1 MTLIDSDTLNQ
12 SCTGQ
17 QKANKP
23 NPSGTQATS
32 NQALISKRTQDYAL
46 AIGMV
51 LLSVGIAFLVQRLMP
66 HASLALLFLTG
77 VLLVSSR
84 TGLGPSLL
92 ASLLSFL
99 AFNFFFTQPLLTFR
113 VDDDRDVTTL
123 MFFLLIA
130 TITGNLATRMYREMA
145 QHKASLHR
153 ISKLYEFSRQM
164 SSAGTTE
171 SVLNALAEHLAQNLA
186 TTVHVLLEPVARMQ
200 NSSHSEGG
208 STVAYPDL
216 QATAGPGAELPE
228 QQEIWSG
235 WQANTSTSAIRDW
248 TLFQLSSDLVGI
260 YLVLVHGPGLSDEQC
275 LMVQNLCSQAAIAL
289 DRTRLV
295 ADLEKERIVAESEQL
310 RSALLSS
317 VSHDLRTP
325 LASIIGSTSSLLEYR
340 QTLSPENRR
349 ELLITI
355 DEEARRLD
363 SHVQNLLDMT
373 RLGHGG
379 MKLKRDWVD
388 LQDIV
393 ASACHRLRDRLGT
406 DRLIIEIPAELPL
419 MYLHGA
425 LIEQAIFNLLDN
437 AIRFSPEHGQIRVTA
452 YREGHQVIMGICDQG
467 PGIDPSDRE
476 KIFDMFY
483 TAQQGDRS
491 QRQGTGLGL
500 AICRGMIGAH
510 AGTVSA
516 EDGPNGV
523 GTCMRIMLPIHPS
536 ESS

>member
-1 MTLIDSDTLNQ
+1 MSKQ
-12 SCTGQ
+12 
-17 QKANKP
+17 P
-23 NPSGTQATS
+23 
-32 NQALISKRTQDYAL
+32 LISKRTQDYGL

-77 VLLVSSR
+77 VLLVASR

-92 ASLLSFL
+92 ASVLSFL
-99 AFNFFFTQPLLTFR
+99 ALNFFFTHPLLTLR

-123 MFFLLIA
+123 LVFLLIA
-130 TITGNLATRMYREMA
+130 AITGNLATRMNRETA

-164 SSAGTTE
+164 SSAGTTQ
-171 SVLNALAEHLAQNLA
+171 SVLSALAEHLAQNLA
-186 TTVHVLLEPVARMQ
+186 TTVYVMLVPAARNQ
-200 NSSHSEGG
+200 SSNLTDGA
-208 STVAYPDL
+208 STSGTYPDL
-216 QATAGPGAELPE
+216 QASAGPGAVLPG
-228 QQEIWSG
+228 QQELWSA
-235 WQANTSTSAIRDW
+235 WQTNRAVQVLRDW
-248 TLFQLSSDLVGI
+248 NIFQLGSDSKTP
-260 YLVLVHGPGLSDEQC
+260 YLVLVRGTRLGDEPS

-295 ADLEKERIVAESEQL
+295 ADLEKEKIVAETEQL

-340 QTLSPENRR
+340 HTLSTENRR

-363 SHVQNLLDMT
+363 RHVQNLLDMT

-388 LQDIV
+388 LQDIL
-393 ASACHRLRDRLGT
+393 ASACNRLHDRLGAY
-406 DRLIIEIPAELPL
+406 RLTIEIPAELPL
-419 MYLHGA
+419 LYLHGA

-437 AIRFSPEHGQIRVTA
+437 SIRFTPEHGQIRIMA
-452 YREGHQVIMGICDQG
+452 QREGDHVIIDICDEG
-467 PGIDPSDRE
+467 PGVDTEDRE

-483 TAQQGDRS
+483 TALQGDRS

-510 AGTVSA
+510 AGSVSA
-516 EDGPNGV
+516 QDGLNGV
-523 GTCMRIMLPIHPS
+523 GTCMRIVLPIQPG